1 MNWNKKFLRYL
12 NINVPLTV
20 IILIIIGFVSI
31 SSAVE
36 INQSGGGAL
45 RFIQKQ
51 AVSVVLGLL
60 VIFILQAFDY
70 KIFKEYS
77 LLIYLT
83 MIIMLVA
90 TIFLGENVS
99 GGRSWLNFGVFNLQT
114 SELSKI
120 MLILSLAAVIDNNS
134 DDMGYL
140 TGMFLPSITAFIPFM
155 LVILQ
160 NDLGTALVLFFI
172 YIVMLF
178 AGGGNFKYMAVFF
191 GGVFLILLLL
201 ITAHLTLD
209 TPLPFLKDYQLNR
222 LIVFIN
228 PQIDPQ
234 GSGYNII
241 QSKIALGSGKLHGKG
256 LFAGTQNQLN
266 FLPEKHTDFIFSVLG
281 EEFGFIGTAS
291 VILLFLFFL
300 WQLLKIA
307 ENARDRYGYL
317 VVIGIT
323 AMFLFHILENI
334 GMTMGIMPIT
344 GIPLPFISYG
354 GTFMLTSLTAVA
366 IVINVNLRK
375 NKLMF

>member
-12 NINVPLTV
+12 NFNVPFAV
-20 IILIIIGFVSI
+20 ILLIIIGFISI

-36 INQSGGGAL
+36 INHVDSGAL
-45 RFIQKQ
+45 SFLQKQ
-51 AVSVVLGLL
+51 AVSVGLGLL
-60 VIFILQAFDY
+60 IVFILQAFDY

-77 LLIYLT
+77 ILIYMTMLAMLT
-83 MIIMLVA
+83 A
-90 TIFLGENVS
+90 TLFLGRGVS
-99 GGRSWLNFGVFNLQT
+99 GGAHWISIGRFNLQT

-120 MLILSLAAVIDNNS
+120 MLILVLAAVIDNNS

-140 TGMFLPSITAFIPFM
+140 KGMCLPSIIAFIPFV

-172 YIVMLF
+172 YLVMLF
-178 AGGGNFKYMAVFF
+178 AGGGNFKYMASVF
-191 GGVFLILLLL
+191 GGGFLFVISL
-201 ITAHLTLD
+201 ISAHVIFD
-209 TPLPFLKDYQLNR
+209 TPLPFLKEYQLNR

-228 PQIDPQ
+228 PNIDPH

-241 QSKIALGSGKLHGKG
+241 QSIIALGSGKTFGKG

-266 FLPEKHTDFIFSVLG
+266 FLPEKHTDFIFSVIG
-281 EEFGFIGTAS
+281 EEFGFIGAAV
-291 VILLFLFFL
+291 VILLFLFLL
-300 WQLLKIA
+300 WQFLSIA

-317 VVIGIT
+317 VMVGII
-323 AMFLFHILENI
+323 ALFLFHVLENI

-354 GTFMLTSLTAVA
+354 GTFMLTSLTAVGIA
-366 IVINVNLRK
+366 ININLRK

>member
-1 MNWNKKFLRYL
+1 MNWNKKFLRNL
-12 NINVPLTV
+12 NFNLPLAV
-20 IILIIIGFVSI
+20 IILIIIGFISI

-36 INQSGGGAL
+36 INQVGSGAL
-45 RFIQKQ
+45 RYLQKQ
-51 AVSVVLGLL
+51 AVAVILGLL
-60 VIFILQAFDY
+60 IVFVLQGFDY

-77 LLIYLT
+77 IIIYIAMVLMLT
-83 MIIMLVA
+83 A
-90 TIFLGENVS
+90 TLFIGKSIS
-99 GGRSWLNFGVFNLQT
+99 GGGRWLTVGAFNLQT

-120 MLILSLAAVIDNNS
+120 MVILTLAAVIDNNS

-140 TGMFLPSITAFIPFM
+140 KGMFLPSITALIPFL

-160 NDLGTALVLFFI
+160 NDLGTALVIFFI
-172 YIVMLF
+172 YLIMLF
-178 AGGGNFKYMAVFF
+178 AGGGNFKYMAAVF
-191 GGVFLILLLL
+191 GGAFLFLVVL
-201 ITAHLTLD
+201 ITTHVMFN
-209 TPLPFLKDYQLNR
+209 TPLPFLKEYQINR

-228 PQIDPQ
+228 PDIDPQ

-241 QSKIALGSGKLHGKG
+241 QSIIALGSGRTFGKG

-266 FLPEKHTDFIFSVLG
+266 FLPEKHTDFIFSVIG
-281 EEFGFIGTAS
+281 EEFGFIGTAV
-291 VILLFLFFL
+291 VILLFLFLL
-300 WQLLKIA
+300 WQFLNIA

-317 VVIGIT
+317 VMVGII
-323 AMFLFHILENI
+323 AMFLFHLLENI

-366 IVINVNLRK
+366 IAININLRK

>member
-1 MNWNKKFLRYL
+1 MNWNKKFLHYL
-12 NINVPLTV
+12 NFNVPFAV
-20 IILIIIGFVSI
+20 ILLIIVGFISI

-36 INQSGGGAL
+36 INQADSGAL
-45 RFIQKQ
+45 RFLQKQ

-60 VIFILQAFDY
+60 IVFILQAFDY
-70 KIFKEYS
+70 KIFKEYAV
-77 LLIYLT
+77 LIYIT
-83 MIIMLVA
+83 MLVILTA
-90 TIFLGENVS
+90 TLFLGRGVS
-99 GGRSWLNFGVFNLQT
+99 GGAHWISIGRFNLQT

-120 MLILSLAAVIDNNS
+120 MLILVLAAVIDNNS

-140 TGMFLPSITAFIPFM
+140 KGMFLPSLVAFIPFT

-172 YIVMLF
+172 YLIMLF
-178 AGGGNFKYMAVFF
+178 AGGGNFKYMASVF
-191 GGVFLILLLL
+191 GGGFLFIVSL
-201 ITAHLTLD
+201 ITAHVFFN
-209 TPLPFLKDYQLNR
+209 TPLPFLKEYQLNR

-228 PQIDPQ
+228 PNIDPH

-241 QSKIALGSGKLHGKG
+241 QSIIALGSGKTFGKG

-266 FLPEKHTDFIFSVLG
+266 FLPEKHTDFIFSVIG
-281 EEFGFIGTAS
+281 EEFGFIGAAV
-291 VILLFLFFL
+291 VILLFLFLL
-300 WQLLKIA
+300 WQFLSIA

-317 VVIGIT
+317 VMIGII
-323 AMFLFHILENI
+323 AMFLFHVLENI

-366 IVINVNLRK
+366 IAININLRK

>member
-1 MNWNKKFLRYL
+1 MNWNKKLLRYL
-12 NINVPLTV
+12 NFNVPFAV
-20 IILIIIGFVSI
+20 ILLIIIGFISI

-36 INQSGGGAL
+36 INQVDSGAL
-45 RFIQKQ
+45 RFLQKQ
-51 AVSVVLGLL
+51 AVSVGLGLL
-60 VIFILQAFDY
+60 IIFILQAFDY
-70 KIFKEYS
+70 RIFKEYAV
-77 LLIYLT
+77 LIYVF
-83 MIIMLVA
+83 MLVLLTA
-90 TIFLGENVS
+90 TLFLGRGVS
-99 GGRSWLNFGVFNLQT
+99 GGAHWIGIGGFNLQT

-120 MLILSLAAVIDNNS
+120 MLILVLAAVIDNNS

-140 TGMFLPSITAFIPFM
+140 KGMFLPSIIAFIPFA

-172 YIVMLF
+172 YLLMLF
-178 AGGGNFKYMAVFF
+178 AGGGNFKYMASVF
-191 GGVFLILLLL
+191 GGGFLFIVSL
-201 ITAHLTLD
+201 ITAHVFFN
-209 TPLPFLKDYQLNR
+209 TPLPFLKEYQLNR

-228 PQIDPQ
+228 PNIDPH

-241 QSKIALGSGKLHGKG
+241 QSIIALGSGRTFGKG

-266 FLPEKHTDFIFSVLG
+266 FLPEKHTDFIFSVIG
-281 EEFGFIGTAS
+281 EEFGFVGTAV
-291 VILLFLFFL
+291 VISLFLFLL
-300 WQLLKIA
+300 WQFLSIA

-317 VVIGIT
+317 VMIGII
-323 AMFLFHILENI
+323 AMFLFHVLENI

-366 IVINVNLRK
+366 IAININLRK

>member
-1 MNWNKKFLRYL
+1 MNWNKKFLHYL
-12 NINVPLTV
+12 NFNVPFAV
-20 IILIIIGFVSI
+20 ILLIIIGFISI

-36 INQSGGGAL
+36 INQADSGAL
-45 RFIQKQ
+45 RFLQKQ

-60 VIFILQAFDY
+60 IIFILQAFDY
-70 KIFKEYS
+70 KIFKEYAV
-77 LLIYLT
+77 LIYIT
-83 MIIMLVA
+83 MLVILTA
-90 TIFLGENVS
+90 TLFLGSGVS
-99 GGRSWLNFGVFNLQT
+99 GGAHWISIGRFNLQT

-120 MLILSLAAVIDNNS
+120 MLILVLAAVIDNNS

-140 TGMFLPSITAFIPFM
+140 KGMFLPSLVAFIPFT

-172 YIVMLF
+172 YLIMLF
-178 AGGGNFKYMAVFF
+178 AGGGNFKYMASVF
-191 GGVFLILLLL
+191 GGGFLFIVSL
-201 ITAHLTLD
+201 ITAHVFFN
-209 TPLPFLKDYQLNR
+209 TPLPFLKEYQLNR

-228 PQIDPQ
+228 PNIDPH

-241 QSKIALGSGKLHGKG
+241 QSIIALGSGKTFGKG

-266 FLPEKHTDFIFSVLG
+266 FLPEKHTDFIFSVIG
-281 EEFGFIGTAS
+281 EEFGFIGAAV
-291 VILLFLFFL
+291 VILLFLFLL
-300 WQLLKIA
+300 WQFLSIA

-317 VVIGIT
+317 VMIGII
-323 AMFLFHILENI
+323 AMFLFHVLENI

-366 IVINVNLRK
+366 IAININLRK

>member
-1 MNWNKKFLRYL
+1 MNWNNKFLRYL
-12 NINVPLTV
+12 NFNVPLAV
-20 IILIIIGFVSI
+20 ILLIIIGFFSI

-36 INQSGGGAL
+36 INQADNGAL
-45 RFIQKQ
+45 IFLQKQ

-70 KIFKEYS
+70 KIFKEYAAVIYILMLM
-77 LLIYLT
+77 LLT
-83 MIIMLVA
+83 A
-90 TIFLGENVS
+90 TLFFGRGVS
-99 GGRSWLNFGVFNLQT
+99 GGAHWLSIGAFNFQT

-120 MLILSLAAVIDNNS
+120 MLILVLAAVIDNNS

-140 TGMFLPSITAFIPFM
+140 KGMFLPSITAFVPFA

-172 YIVMLF
+172 YLVMLF
-178 AGGGNFKYMAVFF
+178 AGGGNFKFMAVFF
-191 GGVFLILLLL
+191 GGGFLLVVLI
-201 ITAHLTLD
+201 ITAHVMLK
-209 TPLPFLKDYQLNR
+209 TPLPFLKEYQLNR

-228 PQIDPQ
+228 PNIDPH

-241 QSKIALGSGKLHGKG
+241 QSIIALGSGRLFGKG

-266 FLPEKHTDFIFSVLG
+266 FLPEKHTDFIFSVIG
-281 EEFGFIGTAS
+281 EEFGFIGSAV
-291 VILLFLFFL
+291 VIILFLFLL
-300 WQLLKIA
+300 WQFLNIA

-317 VVIGIT
+317 VVIGVT

-366 IVINVNLRK
+366 VVININLRK

>member
-1 MNWNKKFLRYL
+1 M
-12 NINVPLTV
+12 
-20 IILIIIGFVSI
+20 
-31 SSAVE
+31 E
-36 INQSGGGAL
+36 INNVDSGAL
-45 RFIQKQ
+45 RFLQKQ

-60 VIFILQAFDY
+60 VVFILQAFDY
-70 KIFKEYS
+70 KIFKEYAA
-77 LLIYLT
+77 LIYIAMLLMLT
-83 MIIMLVA
+83 A
-90 TIFLGENVS
+90 TLFVGRTVS
-99 GGRSWLNFGVFNLQT
+99 GGARWLSIGAFNLQT

-120 MLILSLAAVIDNNS
+120 MLILVLAAVIDNNS

-140 TGMFLPSITAFIPFM
+140 KGMFLPSITAFIPVV

-172 YIVMLF
+172 YLVMLF
-178 AGGGNFKYMAVFF
+178 AGGGNFKYMAAVF
-191 GGVFLILLLL
+191 GGGFLAVIMV
-201 ITAHLTLD
+201 ITAHVMLD
-209 TPLPFLKDYQLNR
+209 TPLPFLKEYQLNR

-228 PQIDPQ
+228 PNIDPQ

-241 QSKIALGSGKLHGKG
+241 QSIIALGSGRAFGKG

-266 FLPEKHTDFIFSVLG
+266 FLPEKHTDFIFSVIG
-281 EEFGFIGTAS
+281 EEFGFLGSAV
-291 VILLFLFFL
+291 VILLFLYLIWQFL
-300 WQLLKIA
+300 NIA

-354 GTFMLTSLTAVA
+354 GSFMVISLIA
-366 IVINVNLRK
+366 IGLIININMRRK
-375 NKLMF
+375 KIIF

>member
-12 NINVPLTV
+12 NFNVPFAVVL
-20 IILIIIGFVSI
+20 LIIIGFISI

-36 INQSGGGAL
+36 INQAGSGAL
-45 RFIQKQ
+45 SFLQKQ
-51 AVSVVLGLL
+51 AVSVMLGLL
-60 VIFILQAFDY
+60 VVFIMQAFDY
-70 KIFKEYS
+70 KIFKEYAV
-77 LLIYLT
+77 LIY
-83 MIIMLVA
+83 ISMLVML
-90 TIFLGENVS
+90 TTTLFVGRTVS
-99 GGRSWLNFGVFNLQT
+99 GGARWISIGGFNLQT

-120 MLILSLAAVIDNNS
+120 MLILVLAAVIDNNS

-140 TGMFLPSITAFIPFM
+140 KGMFLPSIVAFIPFS

-172 YIVMLF
+172 YLLMLF
-178 AGGGNFKYMAVFF
+178 AGGGNFKYMASVFGGGFLVIVSIITSHVFF
-191 GGVFLILLLL
+191 N
-201 ITAHLTLD
+201 
-209 TPLPFLKDYQLNR
+209 TPLPFLKEYQLNR

-228 PQIDPQ
+228 PNIDPH

-241 QSKIALGSGKLHGKG
+241 QSIIALGSGRTFGKG

-266 FLPEKHTDFIFSVLG
+266 FLPEKHTDFIFSVIG
-281 EEFGFIGTAS
+281 EEFGFLGTAV
-291 VILLFLFFL
+291 VILLFLFLL
-300 WQLLKIA
+300 WQFLSIA

-317 VVIGIT
+317 VMIGII
-323 AMFLFHILENI
+323 AMFLFHVLENI

-366 IVINVNLRK
+366 IAININLRK

>member
-1 MNWNKKFLRYL
+1 MNLRKKKLLYL
-12 NINVPLTV
+12 NFNVPVLV
-20 IILIIIGFVSI
+20 ILLIMIGFIII

-36 INQSGGGAL
+36 INHEAGGAL
-45 RFIQKQ
+45 RFLQKQ

-60 VIFILQAFDY
+60 VIFILQSFDY
-70 KIFKEYS
+70 RLFKEYAGF
-77 LLIYLT
+77 IYAAMVLMLT
-83 MIIMLVA
+83 FTLFI
-90 TIFLGENVS
+90 GKSVS
-99 GGRSWLNFGVFNLQT
+99 GGGRWLSIGGFNLQT

-120 MLILSLAAVIDNNS
+120 MVILVLAAVIDSHS

-140 TGMFLPSITAFIPFM
+140 KGMFLPSITALIPFA

-160 NDLGTALVLFFI
+160 NDLGTALVIFFI
-172 YIVMLF
+172 YLVMLF

-191 GGVFLILLLL
+191 GGGFLLIVLV
-201 ITAHLTLD
+201 ITAHVFWG
-209 TPLPFLKDYQLNR
+209 TPLPFLKEYQLNR

-228 PQIDPQ
+228 PNIDPH

-241 QSKIALGSGKLHGKG
+241 QSIIALGSGRLSGKG

-266 FLPEKHTDFIFSVLG
+266 FLPEKHTDFIFSVIG
-281 EEFGFIGTAS
+281 EEFGFIGTAF
-291 VILLFLFFL
+291 VIILFLL
-300 WQLLKIA
+300 LIWQFLKIA

-366 IVINVNLRK
+366 VVININLRK
-375 NKLMF
+375 NKLRF

>member
-1 MNWNKKFLRYL
+1 MNWNKKFLHYL
-12 NINVPLTV
+12 NFNVPFAV
-20 IILIIIGFVSI
+20 ILLIIIGFISI

-36 INQSGGGAL
+36 INQADSGAL
-45 RFIQKQ
+45 RFLQKQ
-51 AVSVVLGLL
+51 AVSVGLGLL
-60 VIFILQAFDY
+60 IVFILQAFDY
-70 KIFKEYS
+70 KIFKEYAV
-77 LLIYLT
+77 LIYIT
-83 MIIMLVA
+83 MLVILTA
-90 TIFLGENVS
+90 TLFLGRGVS
-99 GGRSWLNFGVFNLQT
+99 GGAHWISIGRFNLQT

-120 MLILSLAAVIDNNS
+120 MLILVLAAVIDNNS

-140 TGMFLPSITAFIPFM
+140 KGMFLPSIIAFIPFT

-172 YIVMLF
+172 YLMMLF
-178 AGGGNFKYMAVFF
+178 AGGGNFKYMASVF
-191 GGVFLILLLL
+191 GGGFLFIISL
-201 ITAHLTLD
+201 ITAHVFFN
-209 TPLPFLKDYQLNR
+209 TPLPFLKEYQLNR

-228 PQIDPQ
+228 PNIDPH

-241 QSKIALGSGKLHGKG
+241 QSIIALGSGRTFGKG

-266 FLPEKHTDFIFSVLG
+266 FLPEKHTDFIFSVIG
-281 EEFGFIGTAS
+281 EEFGFMGSAV
-291 VILLFLFFL
+291 VILLFLFLL
-300 WQLLKIA
+300 WQFLNIA

-317 VVIGIT
+317 VMVGII
-323 AMFLFHILENI
+323 AMFLFHVLENI

-366 IVINVNLRK
+366 LAININLRK

>member
-1 MNWNKKFLRYL
+1 MNLNKKFMYYL
-12 NINVPLTV
+12 NFNVPIAVVL
-20 IILIIIGFVSI
+20 LIIIGFISI

-36 INQSGGGAL
+36 INQVDSGAL
-45 RFIQKQ
+45 RFLQKQ

-60 VIFILQAFDY
+60 VVFILQAFDY
-70 KIFKEYS
+70 KIFKEYAAVIYITM
-77 LLIYLT
+77 LLMLT
-83 MIIMLVA
+83 A
-90 TIFLGENVS
+90 TLFLGNGVS
-99 GGRSWLNFGVFNLQT
+99 GGAHWINIGAFNFQT

-120 MLILSLAAVIDNNS
+120 MLILVLAAVIDKNS

-140 TGMFLPSITAFIPFM
+140 KGMLLPSIVAFIPFV

-172 YIVMLF
+172 YLVMLF
-178 AGGGNFKYMAVFF
+178 AGGGNFKYMAAVF
-191 GGVFLILLLL
+191 GGGFLLIVLI
-201 ITAHLTLD
+201 ITAHVMLD
-209 TPLPFLKDYQLNR
+209 TPLPFLKEYQLNR

-228 PQIDPQ
+228 PNIDPQ

-241 QSKIALGSGKLHGKG
+241 QSIIALGSGRVYGKG

-266 FLPEKHTDFIFSVLG
+266 FLPEKHTDFIFSVIG
-281 EEFGFIGTAS
+281 EEFGFMGSAV
-291 VILLFLFFL
+291 VILLFLFLL
-300 WQLLKIA
+300 WQFLNIA

-317 VVIGIT
+317 VVIGVM

-366 IVINVNLRK
+366 VVININLRK

>member
-1 MNWNKKFLRYL
+1 MNWNKKFLHYL
-12 NINVPLTV
+12 NFNVPFAV
-20 IILIIIGFVSI
+20 ILLIIIGFISI

-36 INQSGGGAL
+36 INQADSGAL
-45 RFIQKQ
+45 RFLQKQ

-60 VIFILQAFDY
+60 IIFILQAFDY
-70 KIFKEYS
+70 KIFKEYAV
-77 LLIYLT
+77 LIYIT
-83 MIIMLVA
+83 MLVILTA
-90 TIFLGENVS
+90 TLFLGSGVS
-99 GGRSWLNFGVFNLQT
+99 GGAHWISIGRFNLQT

-120 MLILSLAAVIDNNS
+120 MLILVLAAVIDNNS

-140 TGMFLPSITAFIPFM
+140 KGMFLPSLVAFIPFT

-172 YIVMLF
+172 YLIMLF
-178 AGGGNFKYMAVFF
+178 AGGGNFKYMASVF
-191 GGVFLILLLL
+191 GGGFLFIVSL
-201 ITAHLTLD
+201 ITAHVFFN
-209 TPLPFLKDYQLNR
+209 TPLPFLKEYQLNR

-228 PQIDPQ
+228 PNIDPH

-241 QSKIALGSGKLHGKG
+241 QSIIALGSGKSFGKG

-266 FLPEKHTDFIFSVLG
+266 FLPEKHTDFIFSVIG
-281 EEFGFIGTAS
+281 EEFGFIGAAV
-291 VILLFLFFL
+291 VILLFLFLL
-300 WQLLKIA
+300 WQFLSIA

-317 VVIGIT
+317 VMIGII
-323 AMFLFHILENI
+323 AMFLFHVLENI

-366 IVINVNLRK
+366 IAININLRK